1 MTGSTDSSTH
11 AADADHGT
19 HHIVPFWL
27 LATTL
32 AVLLILT
39 VITVGVTKYDFGA
52 VMNLWVAM
60 IIATAKATLVGLYF
74 MHLRYEKPI
83 VAIVL
88 IASLFFVLLFVGLA
102 LMDSVAYQG
111 SIGALREADPSQYA
125 PELER

>member
-1 MTGSTDSSTH
+1 MTESTESRTH

-19 HHIVPFWL
+19 NHIVPLWL

-32 AVLLILT
+32 VALLILT
-39 VITVGVTKYDFGA
+39 VITVGVTKYDFGPA
-52 VMNLWVAM
+52 INLWVAM

-88 IASLFFVLLFVGLA
+88 IGSLLFVMLFIGLA

-111 SIGALREADPSQYA
+111 NIEAWRAVDPSHYA
-125 PELER
+125 PELEH